1 MKISA
6 YRYRLIPTRSQRSA
20 LARWAGCAR
29 WVYNA
34 ALAERERVYRTTG
47 KGAGYAALCRAL
59 AGWRAEHDWLRAAP
73 SQVGQQ
79 AARDLTDAYTRFFK
93 KQNSRPTFK
102 RKGKSRDSFRIPNQ
116 NSGKSKLL
124 RIERSNRRR
133 AQLKLPKIGWVR
145 LHYSRAIQGE
155 IRNVTISRDGGQWFV
170 SVLCGELGEHPAP
183 PESISGSKTVGLDL
197 GVAQSITTSD
207 GEALNVPTMSAGD
220 ERHRKR
226 LQRRMSRRQG
236 PRKGKAPSKRW
247 LKARDAL
254 RRFDQRWRWKR
265 RDFIHKATT
274 RLIREN
280 QAISIE
286 DLKVKNMTASVKGK
300 GRAAKAG
307 LNRAILAQSWGE
319 IRRQLSYKAER
330 AGVRL
335 LVVDPAYTSQKC
347 AVCGHIERSNRKTQD
362 TFRCVRC
369 GHAENADI
377 NAAKNI
383 LAAGLAASACGGD
396 VRRPPLAPRV
406 PVVDA
411 APMKREPIVGQQVAL

>member
-1 MKISA
+1 
-6 YRYRLIPTRSQRSA
+6 
-20 LARWAGCAR
+20 
-29 WVYNA
+29 
-34 ALAERERVYRTTG
+34 
-47 KGAGYAALCRAL
+47 
-59 AGWRAEHDWLRAAP
+59 
-73 SQVGQQ
+73 
-79 AARDLTDAYTRFFK
+79 
-93 KQNSRPTFK
+93 
-102 RKGKSRDSFRIPNQ
+102 
-116 NSGKSKLL
+116 
-124 RIERSNRRR
+124 
-133 AQLKLPKIGWVR
+133 
-145 LHYSRAIQGE
+145 
-155 IRNVTISRDGGQWFV
+155 
-170 SVLCGELGEHPAP
+170 
-183 PESISGSKTVGLDL
+183 
-197 GVAQSITTSD
+197 
-207 GEALNVPTMSAGD
+207 
-220 ERHRKR
+220 
-226 LQRRMSRRQG
+226 MSRRQG

-286 DLKVKNMTASVKGK
+286 DLKVKNMTASAKGK

-319 IRRQLSYKAER
+319 IRRQLTYKAER
-330 AGVRL
+330 TGVRL

-347 AVCGHIERSNRKTQD
+347 AVCGHVERGNRKTQER
-362 TFRCVRC
+362 FRCVRC
-369 GHAENADI
+369 GHADHADI

-383 LAAGLAASACGGD
+383 KAAGLAASACGGD